1 MAACTKMVVWCRLR
15 FPPREAMPTV
25 NPSWRTDCLV
35 LARVD
40 ISYWVVDD
48 TKAGKT
54 VCSIRGV
61 RSTMRTYQTAE
72 INYNELRL

>member
-1 MAACTKMVVWCRLR
+1 
-15 FPPREAMPTV
+15 MPTV

-61 RSTMRTYQTAE
+61 RSTMQTYQTVK
-72 INYNELRL
+72 N